1 MLKDEIHF
9 KSART
14 NRAKPVFIWTWFP
27 SALNRKYCLSLANQW
42 LAKCLNQQDH
52 VGDQNITSVLEDTF
66 LSSLNR
72 LILSIIYANVVWCV
86 AWNLFRS
93 IHSFLLIRNRFIR
106 KPRTSKAKAS
116 KKYKKL
122 SGLKSMG
129 LRNFSF
135 VNLNGSCSRPFIPF
149 PIDEKFMTFPAR
161 NQSCIQNR
169 FNSNMRRIILP
180 FHNFHGSSWHA
191 LEGDFSRHLGA
202 IQKLRHS
209 PRGRGAGQKGD

>member
-52 VGDQNITSVLEDTF
+52 VGDQNKTSVLED
-66 LSSLNR
+66 
-72 LILSIIYANVVWCV
+72 
-86 AWNLFRS
+86 LFWS

-209 PRGRGAGQKGD
+209 PRGEGVGQKGD